1 LVRKEARR
9 TNAITRSVPK
19 LKIFSPPFKVINFSS
34 HQEKILFRDESRWSP
49 QPHMLR
55 ALKVRSD

>member
-1 LVRKEARR
+1 M
-9 TNAITRSVPK
+9 NAPTRSVPK

-55 ALKVRSD
+55 ALKAQSD